1 MSRKLFQRV
10 RCAFFLMINVL
21 KKKDFSFNT
30 SRRIILT
37 DFFHEELFIR
47 NLCVENYQ
55 QEILL
60 NIFEKKKSL
69 EKYYD

>member
-1 MSRKLFQRV
+1 M